1 MAIAQAEFDALVR
14 KLEDFSKKHPGNYR
28 LRVAL
33 FATLGYAYIFLVLA
47 GLLALVG
54 LVVLFIVFSHHVNG
68 YIIKLGILLLFPALV
83 ILRSLWV
90 TFPPPQGLKL
100 NRRQVPNLFA
110 LVDEL
115 STKLQAPRFHNI
127 LLNQEFNAAVVQI
140 PRLGIFGWQENY
152 LLLGLP
158 LMQSLSL
165 EQLKAVLAHELGHLS
180 GNHSRFAAWIYRM
193 RKTWMQIYERL
204 HQSEQHGAAVL
215 FNGFLEWYW
224 PAFNAY
230 SFILARMDEY
240 EADRC
245 AAKLAGARNAAEA
258 LINIEVKARFLESS
272 FWTDIHQQV
281 EHQVDPPD
289 NVYSSML
296 TVLHHPIAEDKNKQ
310 WLEQALAQKTSNADT
325 HPCLTDRLKS
335 LGYSNAKAK
344 NLCQLATIQISA
356 AEHLL
361 GTALQQFTTQF
372 NRDWK
377 ETVSTP
383 WRQRYAYLQKTQDE
397 LQALEQKAQT
407 QTLTEQEIWERAY
420 YTLEL
425 RGNEAALPL
434 LQDVLTNHPD
444 HAETNYTIGQILLQK
459 ADVAGIAY
467 IEKAI
472 VKRMDWILD
481 GCDLVYIFLR
491 QRGQTEEAQK
501 YRDRAEQHYQLLV
514 KAQQERSNV
523 FDRDT
528 FKPHTLTASEVNE
541 LKQPLADYPQLKE
554 AYLVEKVVTYF
565 PENRFCVLGIVRKR
579 GFIESEDAAQKL
591 IDTIATNLQF
601 PVQAYIISLDHRTYS
616 HLKKKISQ
624 IDRSLIFR
632 R

>member
-1 MAIAQAEFDALVR
+1 MAIAQGEFDALVG
-14 KLEDFSKKHPGNYR
+14 KLEDFSKSNPGNYR

-33 FATLGYAYIFLVLA
+33 FATLGYAYIFLVIA
-47 GLLALVG
+47 GLLALFG
-54 LVVLFIVFSHHVNG
+54 LVVLFILFSHRVNA
-68 YIIKLGILLLFPALV
+68 YIIKLAILLLFPACV
-83 ILRSLWV
+83 IVRSLWV

-100 NRRQVPNLFA
+100 NRRQVPQLFA

-115 STKLQAPRFHNI
+115 TTKLQAPRFHNI
-127 LLNQEFNAAVVQI
+127 LLNQDFNAGVVQI

-204 HQSEQHGAAVL
+204 HQSEQHGAAIL
-215 FNGFLEWYW
+215 FNRFLEWYW

-230 SFILARMDEY
+230 SFILARMNEY

-245 AAKLAGARNAAEA
+245 AAQLAGARTAAEA
-258 LINIEVKARFLESS
+258 LINVEVKARFLESS
-272 FWTDIHQQV
+272 FWTDIHKQV

-296 TVLHHPIAEDKNKQ
+296 TVLHNPIAEENNKQ
-310 WLEQALAQKTSNADT
+310 WLEQALAQNTNNADT
-325 HPCLTDRLKS
+325 HPCLADRLKS
-335 LGYSNAKAK
+335 LGYSTAKAK
-344 NLCQLATIQISA
+344 NLCQPATIQISA

-361 GTALQQFTTQF
+361 GTALQQFATQF

-377 ETVSTP
+377 EAASTP
-383 WRQRYAYLQKTQDE
+383 WRQRYAYLQKTQAE
-397 LQALEQKAQT
+397 LQALEQKEQI
-407 QTLTEQEIWERAY
+407 QTLTEQEVGERVY

-425 RGNEAALPL
+425 RGDEAAVPL
-434 LQDVLTNHPD
+434 LQDVLKNQPD
-444 HAETNYTIGQILLQK
+444 HAEANYTLGRILLQK
-459 ADVAGIAY
+459 ADPAGIAC
-467 IEKAI
+467 IEKAL
-472 VKRMDWILD
+472 VKRIDWVLD
-481 GCDLVYIFLR
+481 GCDLVYSFLR
-491 QRGQTEEAQK
+491 QQGQTEEAQK
-501 YRDRAEQHYQLLV
+501 YRDRADRHYQLLL

-541 LKQPLADYPQLKE
+541 LKQPLADYPQVKE

-565 PENRFCVLGIVRKR
+565 PEKRFCVLGIVRKR
-579 GFIESEDAAQKL
+579 GWIESEDAAQKL
-591 IDTIATNLQF
+591 IDLLATNLQF
-601 PVQAYIISLDHRTYS
+601 PAQAYIISLDS
-616 HLKKKISQ
+616 SGSGKLKKKISQ
-624 IDRSLIFR
+624 IDRSLIFKR
-632 R
+632 